1 MKIVIIVYNYLYYYK
16 NFYSKFYDIVKI
28 LARIFLYMYD
38 IFMIF
43 FFKRFKGVMKIV
55 IIVYSYLDYYKNF
68 YSNFMI

>member
-38 IFMIF
+38 IFIIF
-43 FFKRFKGVMKIV
+43 FLRDLKV
-55 IIVYSYLDYYKNF
+55 
-68 YSNFMI
+68 